1 MFVQFRIKLAITL
14 HVQRDEMYKMLEF
27 GYFMYYYEFCFKLME
42 RVWGLMCVYY
52 ICKIAKKGGLM
63 CVHV

>member
-27 GYFMYYYEFCFKLME
+27 WVLYVLLRILFQINGK
-42 RVWGLMCVYY
+42 GLMCVYY